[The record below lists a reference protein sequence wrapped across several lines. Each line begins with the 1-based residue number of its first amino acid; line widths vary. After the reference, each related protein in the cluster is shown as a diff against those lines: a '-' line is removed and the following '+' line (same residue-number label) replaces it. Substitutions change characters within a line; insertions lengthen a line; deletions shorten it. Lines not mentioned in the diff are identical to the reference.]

1 MNRSEKQQHSQEYL
15 AMCQHPEIQA
25 LQPDAE
31 TTEGVWLPTGEQLHA
46 LLKQRLPYPDR
57 VVFRHTADGWEYQ
70 TYFREWAA
78 DYGTYIDTHR
88 RFVGTNA
95 EGVLL
100 QVLIALLGIG
110 ERWMV

>member
-1 MNRSEKQQHSQEYL
+1 MNRSEKQKPPQEYL
-15 AMCQHPEIQA
+15 TMCQHPEIQA

-31 TTEGVWLPTGEQLHA
+31 TTEGVWLPTCEQLHA
-46 LLKQRLPYPDR
+46 LLKQRLPYPNR
-57 VVFRHTADGWEYQ
+57 SVFRHTADGWEYQ

-88 RFVGTNA
+88 RFVGTDA
-95 EGVLL
+95 EVVLL
-100 QVLIALLGIG
+100 YVLMALLDIG